1 MSFYRNSIIVFGY
14 VLPLVLAGA
23 VIGGSLVAGSR
34 MNASLE
40 EKMTHHKTYE
50 QSRMAAFRT
59 EADLA
64 KQRPHVERWN
74 AQLAEETASSLS
86 SLLRGVTEKLPPK
99 EIQQTDFDPAG
110 KSQGGFGSVTS
121 QKSSQVRLGY
131 RGTYRTMQR
140 ALLEVES
147 HMPQMQLQELRI
159 STNGAQQPLLN
170 YQLTYTVWEN

>member
-1 MSFYRNSIIVFGY
+1 MSLYRNSIITFGY
-14 VLPLVLAGA
+14 VLPIAVAGA
-23 VIGGSLVAGSR
+23 IIGTSLITHSR
-34 MNASLE
+34 IKTSLE
-40 EKMTHHKTYE
+40 DKMAHYKTYE
-50 QSRMAAFRT
+50 QSRTAALRT

-147 HMPQMQLQELRI
+147 QMPQMQLQELRI